1 MSRSTI
7 TALIVRNT
15 ALVSTGI
22 LAGAFAYARAAVS
35 PTFRAV
41 PMDVHLT
48 FRVALMAMNAPFMQA
63 LMGLGVVT
71 SLAFAFTARGRARIV
86 AAIAAA
92 SALTSLLVTRF
103 GNVPIN
109 QRMKTWHPDSLP
121 ANYENQLDRWDT
133 FHDIRTAAAV
143 LAFLLLVT
151 AVELARN
158 AARDEQPSVA
168 AAQPVAA

>member
-1 MSRSTI
+1 MSRSTV
-7 TALIVRNT
+7 TTVLVRNT

-22 LAGAFAYARAAVS
+22 LAGAFTYARVAVS

-63 LMGLGVVT
+63 LMGLGAVT
-71 SLAFAFTARGRARIV
+71 SLVFAYTGRGRARIV
-86 AAIAAA
+86 AAIAGGA
-92 SALTSLLVTRF
+92 ALTSLLVTRF

-109 QRMKTWHPDSLP
+109 ERIKTWHIGSLP
-121 ANYENQLDRWDT
+121 ANYEDQLNRWET

-143 LAFLLLVT
+143 LAFILLLT
-151 AVELARN
+151 AVEMAKSGRT
-158 AARDEQPSVA
+158 ATPAFS
-168 AAQPVAA
+168 